1 MGYSRTYWCVSLVGL
16 FLVSVLLIS
25 VAAAQDAVEVMTMA
39 DGTKVMMTQA
49 QFDALVTQPG
59 IKYEQ
64 VVDMPQLKAGQMA
77 IPVPLALGS
86 RFIAGFIVGQPV
98 AIAAGMNAV
107 GITKAATTAGLL
119 GATAAA
125 GQIGK
130 GATP

>member
-1 MGYSRTYWCVSLVGL
+1 MGCTRKHWCLSLVGL
-16 FLVSVLLIS
+16 FLVTALLIS
-25 VAAAQDAVEVMTMA
+25 VAVAQEAVEVMTVA

-49 QFDALVTQPG
+49 QFDVLVTQPG
-59 IKYEQ
+59 VKYAQ
-64 VVDMPQLKAGQMA
+64 VVDMPQLNAGQMA

-86 RFIAGFIVGQPV
+86 RFIAGFIVGEPV

-125 GQIGK
+125 GKIGK
-130 GATP
+130 SAAP